1 MNIIISNSSSIPIY
15 EQIKQAIKQAILKNE
30 LKEASVKSST

>member
-15 EQIKQAIKQAILKNE
+15 EQIKQAIKQAILKMN
-30 LKEASVKSST
+30 